1 MTGRNQCLLQADPV
15 AGAAWENTDK
25 EITMAELETTKL
37 LKAESFR
44 ALGSKVAY
52 SFNDIE
58 KRCEDYI
65 LKVRDQTRQMILDA
79 QQEAEQLKQTAYQ
92 EARQQGLDSAQQE
105 LEALVQ
111 ARAEELASQ
120 MVQEKLGTVY
130 PAMQQAVEGL
140 HQERVNW
147 RQVWDASA
155 VEICLGIAE
164 KLIRH
169 EINAKPESVRPMMS
183 EALKLASGAQQI
195 RFRLNPI
202 DVEHL
207 GQNTKNF
214 ISNLTGCQDCE
225 IIEDET
231 ISPGGC
237 LIETQHG
244 TIDATLETQ
253 LERISEELI
262 IQNQD

>member
-1 MTGRNQCLLQADPV
+1 
-15 AGAAWENTDK
+15 
-25 EITMAELETTKL
+25 MAELETAKL
-37 LKAESFR
+37 LKAEAFR

-52 SFNDIE
+52 SFDDIE

-65 LKVRDQTRQMILDA
+65 QQVRDQTRQMLLDA
-79 QQEAEQLKQTAYQ
+79 QQEAEQIKQAAFEQ
-92 EARQQGLDSAQQE
+92 GRQQGLEAAQQE
-105 LEALVQ
+105 QEALVQ
-111 ARAEELASQ
+111 SRSETLANQ

-155 VEICLGIAE
+155 VEICLGVAE

-169 EINAKPESVRPMMS
+169 EVQANPESVRAMMS
-183 EALKLASGAQQI
+183 EALKLGSGAQQI
-195 RFRLNPI
+195 RFHLNPI

-207 GQNTKNF
+207 GQNTKSF
-214 ISNLTGCQDCE
+214 IINLTGCQDCE

-237 LIETQHG
+237 FIETQHG
-244 TIDATLETQ
+244 TSDATLETQ
-253 LERISEELI
+253 LERISQELI
-262 IQNQD
+262 IQNQE